1 MLSQISKSQ
10 FIRPDIDSKIF
21 NQLEQTIINEKMTT
35 TNRQPSQN
43 SIKRNINS
51 KQSNT
56 DLQKIEV
63 GSGA

>member
-43 SIKRNINS
+43 SIKRNTNS
-51 KQSNT
+51 TQSNT